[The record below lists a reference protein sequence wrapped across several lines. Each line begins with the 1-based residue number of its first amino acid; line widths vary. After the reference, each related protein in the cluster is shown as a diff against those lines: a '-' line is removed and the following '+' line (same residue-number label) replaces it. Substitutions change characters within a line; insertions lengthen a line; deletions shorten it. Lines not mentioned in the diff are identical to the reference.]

1 MRRRRRRRLWRLD
14 AMKARQEQGRVQK
27 CKEPQLKPVCKLGLM
42 PQCAGGLPSG
52 YLRCAWMAAVPW
64 TGAALNARATIAA
77 RKQVSRELVNVKVKF
92 KDWKKAPLPCPITP
106 RA

>member
-1 MRRRRRRRLWRLD
+1 MCLD
-14 AMKARQEQGRVQK
+14 G
-27 CKEPQLKPVCKLGLM
+27 G
-42 PQCAGGLPSG
+42 CALVLAS
-52 YLRCAWMAAVPW
+52 W

-92 KDWKKAPLPCPITP
+92 KDWKKAPLPCPVTP